1 MAQRADLIELE
12 TLQLRSGEARKLD
25 SEVRIEPIQLGGE
38 PYVVDGG
45 TVDARLD
52 VSRTISGYAL
62 RLRFD
67 APMAGTC
74 MRCMSEAMPVFSVD
88 AREVDQ
94 PGEAE
99 EFHSPYVED
108 DLLDLSAW
116 ARDALVLAMPA
127 QVICSEDCLG
137 LCADCG
143 ANLNEADPDEHRHES
158 AGDPRWSKLRDLNL
172 G

>member
-1 MAQRADLIELE
+1 
-12 TLQLRSGEARKLD
+12 
-25 SEVRIEPIQLGGE
+25 
-38 PYVVDGG
+38 
-45 TVDARLD
+45 
-52 VSRTISGYAL
+52 
-62 RLRFD
+62 
-67 APMAGTC
+67 
-74 MRCMSEAMPVFSVD
+74 MRCTGDAMPVFSVD

-108 DLLDLSAW
+108 ELLDLSAW

-137 LCADCG
+137 LCTVCG

-158 AGDPRWSKLRDLNL
+158 SGDPRWAKLRDLNL

>member
-1 MAQRADLIELE
+1 VAQRADLIELE

-25 SEVRIEPIQLGGE
+25 SEVHIDPIQLGGE

-45 TVDARLD
+45 TVEARLD

-67 APMAGTC
+67 APMAGMC
-74 MRCMSEAMPVFSVD
+74 MRCVGEAMPVFSVD

-108 DLLDLSAW
+108 ELLDLSAW

-137 LCADCG
+137 LCTVCG

-158 AGDPRWSKLRDLNL
+158 SGDPRWSKLRDLNL

>member
-25 SEVRIEPIQLGGE
+25 SEVRVDPIQLGGE

-67 APMAGTC
+67 APMAGMC
-74 MRCMSEAMPVFSVD
+74 MRCTGEAMPVFSVD
-88 AREVDQ
+88 ALEVNQ

-127 QVICSEDCLG
+127 QVICREDCLG
-137 LCADCG
+137 LCTVCG

-158 AGDPRWSKLRDLNL
+158 SGDPRWSKLRDLNL